1 MSGAA
6 PVPASR
12 RGWCPGIARPMA
24 TGDGLLVRNHPRHGC
39 LTAAQLGGLADLA
52 ERYGNGL
59 ADVTSRGNLQLRGVA
74 EADHGALSDALAG
87 LGFIDD
93 LPATG
98 PQRIVFLDPLAGLDG
113 RRDLRP
119 LADAIEAALRPLRA
133 KLPGKFCIALGHE
146 GTAPAVAADL
156 EVAVDADGN
165 AVIRLPGAQPPEAD
179 APYSPP
185 PCGEGLGVAR
195 ATKEGGRLPGWTT
208 PLPPPQGGR
217 GQAAGLPACTG
228 REQAAGLPVRI
239 AALVSEFLANNP
251 GKRSPRQRNDVPA
264 NYLGLL
270 PAGEQPILAVAPAFG
285 RLAAADMRRL
295 AGWAGRHG
303 AGELRL
309 TPSRAVLIPHLDR
322 GAADGLMRE
331 ARAAGFIVDADD
343 PRVLLVACPGRPAC
357 RSAFAPAQADAL
369 RLAGV
374 AGLFGAMHVSGCAK
388 GCARQ
393 APAPLTLVGEAGG
406 YGVVL
411 DGTARDAPLAV
422 RSVAEI
428 EALLQRVVA
437 TGPSRGE
444 AIAALARALRPELG
458 KEMPR

>member
-24 TGDGLLVRNHPRHGC
+24 TGDGLLVRIHPRHGC
-39 LTAAQLGGLADLA
+39 LTTAQLGGLADLA
-52 ERYGNGL
+52 ERYGNGPT
-59 ADVTSRGNLQLRGVA
+59 DVTSRGNLQLRGVA

-113 RRDLRP
+113 LRDLRP

-165 AVIRLPGAQPPEAD
+165 AVVRLRDVWPPEAD

-185 PCGEGLGVAR
+185 TCGEGLGVGVT
-195 ATKEGGRLPGWTT
+195 TKEGGCLPGWTP
-208 PLPPPQGGR
+208 PLPNPPPQG
-217 GQAAGLPACTG
+217 G

-428 EALLQRVVA
+428 ETLLQAVVA

>member
-1 MSGAA
+1 MSVAA

-24 TGDGLLVRNHPRHGC
+24 TGDGLLVRIHPRHGS

-52 ERYGNGL
+52 ERYGNGI

-74 EADHGALSDALAG
+74 EDDHGALSDALAG

-113 RRDLRP
+113 LRDLRP

-165 AVIRLPGAQPPEAD
+165 AVVRLRDVWPPEAD

-185 PCGEGLGVAR
+185 TCGEGLGVGVT
-195 ATKEGGRLPGWTT
+195 TKEGGCLPGWPP
-208 PLPPPQGGR
+208 PLPNPPPQG
-217 GQAAGLPACTG
+217 G

-251 GKRSPRQRNDVPA
+251 GKRSPRQRSDVPA

-343 PRVLLVACPGRPAC
+343 PRALLVACPGRPAC

-369 RLAGV
+369 RLAGA
-374 AGLFGAMHVSGCAK
+374 AGLLGAVHVSGCAK

-393 APAPLTLVGEAGG
+393 APAPLTLVAQAGG

-411 DGTARDAPLAV
+411 DGTVRDAPLAV
-422 RSVAEI
+422 RSAAEI
-428 EALLQRVVA
+428 EALLQQVVA

-444 AIAALARALRPELG
+444 AIASLVRALGSEPG

>member
-1 MSGAA
+1 MSAAA

-24 TGDGLLVRNHPRHGC
+24 TGDGLLVRIHPRHGS

-59 ADVTSRGNLQLRGVA
+59 ADVTSRGNLQLRGVV

-98 PQRIVFLDPLAGLDG
+98 PQRVVFLHPLAGLDG
-113 RRDLRP
+113 LRDLRP
-119 LADAIEAALRPLRA
+119 LADAIEAELRPLRA
-133 KLPGKFCIALGHE
+133 SLPGKFCIALGHE
-146 GTAPAVAADL
+146 GTAPAVAADV
-156 EVAVDADGN
+156 EVAIDADGN
-165 AVIRLPGAQPPEAD
+165 AVVHFPGAQPPEAD
-179 APYSPP
+179 TPCSPP
-185 PCGEGLGVAR
+185 SQGRRRQEAGFPAR
-195 ATKEGGRLPGWTT
+195 I
-208 PLPPPQGGR
+208 
-217 GQAAGLPACTG
+217 
-228 REQAAGLPVRI
+228 V
-239 AALVSEFLANNP
+239 ALVLEFLARRSA
-251 GKRSPRQRNDVPA
+251 KRSPRQRSDVPA

-343 PRVLLVACPGRPAC
+343 PRALLVACPGRPAC

-374 AGLFGAMHVSGCAK
+374 AGLLGAVHVSGCAK

-393 APAPLTLVGEAGG
+393 APAPLTLVAQAGG

-411 DGTARDAPLAV
+411 DGTVRDAPLAV
-422 RSVAEI
+422 RSAAEI
-428 EALLQRVVA
+428 EALLQQVVA

-444 AIAALARALRPELG
+444 AIASLVRALGSEPG

>member
-24 TGDGLLVRNHPRHGC
+24 TGDGLLVRIHPRHGS

-52 ERYGNGL
+52 ERYGNGI

-74 EADHGALSDALAG
+74 EDDHGALSDALAG

-113 RRDLRP
+113 LRDLRP

-165 AVIRLPGAQPPEAD
+165 AVVRLRDVWPPEAD

-185 PCGEGLGVAR
+185 TCGEGLGVGVT
-195 ATKEGGRLPGWTT
+195 TKEGGCLPGWPP
-208 PLPPPQGGR
+208 PLPNPPPQG
-217 GQAAGLPACTG
+217 G

-251 GKRSPRQRNDVPA
+251 GKRSPRQRSDVPA

-322 GAADGLMRE
+322 DAADGLMRE

-343 PRVLLVACPGRPAC
+343 PRALLVACPGQQAC

-374 AGLFGAMHVSGCAK
+374 AGLLGAVHVSGCAK

-393 APAPLTLVGEAGG
+393 APAPLTLVAQAGG

-411 DGTARDAPLAV
+411 DGTVRDAPLAV
-422 RSVAEI
+422 RSAAEI
-428 EALLQRVVA
+428 EALLQQVVA

-444 AIAALARALRPELG
+444 AIASLVRALGSEPG

>member
-24 TGDGLLVRNHPRHGC
+24 TGDGLLVRIHPRHGS

-98 PQRIVFLDPLAGLDG
+98 PHRIVFLDPLAGLDG
-113 RRDLRP
+113 LRDLRP
-119 LADAIEAALRPLRA
+119 LADAIEAELRPLRA
-133 KLPGKFCIALGHE
+133 SLPGKFCIALGHA
-146 GTAPAVAADL
+146 GTAPAVAADV
-156 EVAVDADGN
+156 EVAIDADGN
-165 AVIRLPGAQPPEAD
+165 AVIHLPGAQPPEAD
-179 APYSPP
+179 TPCSPP
-185 PCGEGLGVAR
+185 SQ
-195 ATKEGGRLPGWTT
+195 GRRR
-208 PLPPPQGGR
+208 QE
-217 GQAAGLPACTG
+217 AGLPA
-228 REQAAGLPVRI
+228 RI
-239 AALVSEFLANNP
+239 VALVLEFLAHRSA
-251 GKRSPRQRNDVPA
+251 KRSPRQRSDVPA

-343 PRVLLVACPGRPAC
+343 PRALLVACPGRPAC

-369 RLAGV
+369 RLAGA
-374 AGLFGAMHVSGCAK
+374 AGLLGAVHVSGCAK

-411 DGTARDAPLAV
+411 DGTVRDAPLAV
-422 RSVAEI
+422 RSAAEI
-428 EALLQRVVA
+428 EALLQQVVA

-444 AIAALARALRPELG
+444 AIASLVRALGSEPG

>member
-24 TGDGLLVRNHPRHGC
+24 TGDGLLVRIHPRHGC
-39 LTAAQLGGLADLA
+39 LTAAQFAGLADLA
-52 ERYGNGL
+52 ERFGNGL

-74 EADHGALSDALAG
+74 ETGHGALSDALG
-87 LGFIDD
+87 RLGFIDD

-98 PQRIVFLDPLAGLDG
+98 PQRIVFVDPLSGLDG

-119 LADAIEAALRPLRA
+119 LADAIDAQLRPLRA
-133 KLPGKFCIALGHE
+133 TLPGKFCIALGYE
-146 GTAPAVAADL
+146 GTTPPVAADL
-156 EVAVDADGN
+156 EIAVDTDGSS
-165 AVIRLPGAQPPEAD
+165 VIHWHAAPRLGPGAPSA
-179 APYSPP
+179 SPP
-185 PCGEGLGVAR
+185 FGEGLGVVR
-195 ATKEGGRLPGWTT
+195 ATREDGRLPGCVTALPDP
-208 PLPPPQGGR
+208 PLRGGR
-217 GQAAGLPACTG
+217 GQAGLPD
-228 REQAAGLPVRI
+228 RI
-239 AALVSEFLANNP
+239 AALVSGFLASRP
-251 GKRSPRQRNDVPA
+251 DKRRPRQSVDTPA

-270 PAGEQPILAVAPAFG
+270 TMGEQAILAVAPAFG
-285 RLAAADMRRL
+285 RLSAAEMRRL
-295 AGWAGRHG
+295 AGWAEHHG

-331 ARAAGFIVDADD
+331 ARAAGFIVDGDD
-343 PRVLLVACPGRPAC
+343 PRALLVACPGRPAC

-374 AGLFGAMHVSGCAK
+374 AGLVGAVHVSGCAK

-411 DGTARDAPLAV
+411 DGTVRDAPLAV
-422 RSVAEI
+422 RSAVEI
-428 EALLQRVVA
+428 EALLQQVVA

-444 AIAALARALRPELG
+444 AIASLVRALGSEPG